1 MAFLGDFGAAL
12 KELEGEKD
20 SFTFFGERFEIVG
33 VMPPMLA
40 LQMGA
45 VMTGKLN
52 DVEGAGAMWEA
63 LNIALDE
70 PDLPE
75 WTGEGPDARPAPVK
89 QFPRL
94 YRIAIDRRCDEM
106 SLMGLAMR
114 IFEASGGE
122 RPTVQ
127 APDLPAGEPS
137 TSPNSSTSFS
147 TPPVSGEVVL
157 THDTSIPHLRPVS
170 QVLAG

>member
-1 MAFLGDFGAAL
+1 MHLGDFGAAL
-12 KELEGEKD
+12 RELDPAAEKD
-20 SFTFFGERFEIVG
+20 TFGFFGEQFKIVG

-52 DVEGAGAMWEA
+52 EVEGAGAMWEA

-75 WTGEGPDARPAPVK
+75 IEGPDERPKPVK
-89 QFPRL
+89 QFARFYRL
-94 YRIAIDRRCDEM
+94 AIDRRCDEM
-106 SLMGLAMR
+106 SLMTLAMS
-114 IFEASGGE
+114 IFQNSTGE

-127 APDLPAGEPS
+127 VPDSPVGESP
-137 TSPNSSTSFS
+137 TSPSSSTSYS
-147 TPPVSGEVVL
+147 PPQDYGEHDPSVPHLVPVS
-157 THDTSIPHLRPVS
+157 R
-170 QVLAG
+170 VLAG